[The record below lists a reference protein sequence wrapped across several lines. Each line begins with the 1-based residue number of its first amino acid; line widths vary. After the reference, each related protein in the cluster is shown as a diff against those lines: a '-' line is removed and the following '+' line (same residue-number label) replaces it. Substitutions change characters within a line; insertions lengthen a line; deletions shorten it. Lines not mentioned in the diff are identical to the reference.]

1 MSTKKIGK
9 FIAEK
14 RREKSYTQAQL
25 AEILGVTSKTISRWE
40 NGNYMPD
47 LSMLTPLCEALEI
60 RVEELLRG
68 ESEIVEEKSREEM
81 EKEYYE
87 AKVKAQRSQLF
98 ETIASYVF
106 LTIFLIFVL
115 GGIFHYRGQI
125 GVGNLN
131 LEKIHMIWAA
141 LISGPIAIFYFVMA
155 IYDSMTGK
163 RMNNLTGVTKGKIT
177 GLVCSHL
184 FRNDSYGDVPGAV
197 ILAWGVAQGEQ
208 MWSGIGTL
216 KKRMPPWFP
225 CLKYEVNGEEIM
237 KLTGEGVWKDT
248 WEVGQNVMV
257 LYDPEK
263 PSICMIE
270 GDQSYR
276 YKRNVDLI
284 IGSVVLLFCIV
295 TAILAIT
302 MKW

>member
-25 AEILGVTSKTISRWE
+25 AEMLGVTSKTISRWE

-47 LSMLTPLCEALEI
+47 LSMLTPLCEVLGI
-60 RVEELLRG
+60 RVEELLKG
-68 ESEIVEEKSREEM
+68 ESEIIEEKSREKM

-98 ETIASYVF
+98 ETIASYALLGVF
-106 LTIFLIFVL
+106 LFLVL
-115 GGIFHYRGQI
+115 GSTFHYRNEI
-125 GVGNLN
+125 GVGNLKI
-131 LEKIHMIWAA
+131 EKIHMIWAA

-155 IYDSMTGK
+155 VYDSMAGK
-163 RMNNLTGVTKGKIT
+163 RMNNLTGVTTGKIT

-184 FRNDSYGDVPGAV
+184 FRNDSYGDVPGGV
-197 ILAWGVAQGEQ
+197 IIAWGVAQGEQ
-208 MWSGIGTL
+208 LWSGIGTL

-270 GDQSYR
+270 GDPSYR
-276 YKRNVDLI
+276 NKRVLDI
-284 IGSVVLLFCIV
+284 VIGCVLLLLCIV

-302 MKW
+302 MK